1 MKAGDADIEVSAIE
15 PTDELDHLPLSPSR
29 MEGSDDDGDS
39 DAIVGHAQQLSKTR
53 ACRGCFRLRQG
64 SGATGRE
71 PLPTRLVA
79 RGRVAPEPWRR
90 RMGSGVWFA
99 LCRAVPLRVAIVAP
113 SARILGG
120 QAVQAQR
127 LLDGWRDDPDVEAW
141 LVPINPERPQLRP
154 LLARKYIRTIVTQAL
169 YWPLLLRSLRDADV
183 VHIFSASYWSF
194 ILSPLP
200 AVLVARWLGKPVLFN
215 YHSGEAPDHL
225 RRSALARR
233 VLRSMD
239 LNVVPSAFLQ
249 RAFQDHGI
257 STGVIA
263 NVAVLDRFKYRERD
277 PLKPRLL
284 STRNFAPI
292 YNVAST
298 LRAFGRV
305 QDRYPE
311 ASLTVVGR
319 GSQEPYLKSLSGE
332 LRLRNVTFT
341 GAVPQDQI
349 HRYYD
354 DADIYVQ
361 TPSIDNMPLS
371 VIEAFSSGL
380 PVVSTDVGGI
390 PTILTH
396 GVHGLLAKDDDD
408 GALAEHVVRLLQE
421 PRLATQLAA
430 AALQTCAAYEWP
442 VAREGWLTAYRK

>member
-1 MKAGDADIEVSAIE
+1 
-15 PTDELDHLPLSPSR
+15 
-29 MEGSDDDGDS
+29 
-39 DAIVGHAQQLSKTR
+39 
-53 ACRGCFRLRQG
+53 
-64 SGATGRE
+64 
-71 PLPTRLVA
+71 
-79 RGRVAPEPWRR
+79 
-90 RMGSGVWFA
+90 MGSGVRFA

-120 QAVQAQR
+120 QAIQAQR

-141 LVPINPERPQLRP
+141 LVPINPERPQLRS
-154 LLARKYIRTIVTQAL
+154 LLERKYIRTIVTQAL

-233 VLRSMD
+233 VLRSVD
-239 LNVVPSAFLQ
+239 VNVVPSAFLQ
-249 RAFQDHGI
+249 RVFQDHGI

-277 PLKPRLL
+277 PLRPRLL

-305 QDRYPE
+305 QDRYPD

-332 LRLRNVTFT
+332 LRLRNVTFI

-371 VIEAFSSGL
+371 VIEAFASGL
-380 PVVSTDVGGI
+380 PVVSTDVGGV

-396 GVHGLLAKDDDD
+396 GVHGLLAPHDDERSI
-408 GALAEHVVRLLQE
+408 AENVIHLIEHPDEARRMAE
-421 PRLATQLAA
+421 AARAT
-430 AALQTCAAYEWP
+430 CRAYEWTLLRDQWLAAYQSLAGTA
-442 VAREGWLTAYRK
+442 VVDRREAA